1 MKIKSRFLSAVVA
14 ASKEKGL
21 EMPWKH
27 VSSRS
32 VRVARR
38 LAKQG

>member
-1 MKIKSRFLSAVVA
+1 MKVKSRFLIAVIA

-27 VSSRS
+27 VSSHS
-32 VRVARR
+32 IRVARR
-38 LAKQG
+38 LAVQG